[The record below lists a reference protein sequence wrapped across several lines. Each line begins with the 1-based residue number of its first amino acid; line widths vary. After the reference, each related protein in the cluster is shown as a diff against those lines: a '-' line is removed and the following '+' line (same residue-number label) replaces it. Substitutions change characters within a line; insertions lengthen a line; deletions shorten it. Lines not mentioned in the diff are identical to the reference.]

1 LDQVGLRAGDGLFSP
16 EEDIYNLANFVKL
29 LEEWLAAKTKATS

>member
-1 LDQVGLRAGDGLFSP
+1 MLDYAGTGLYSR

-29 LEEWLAAKTKATS
+29 LEGWQAAKDGAGS